1 MPLALPPFRSR
12 HTLAAALL
20 ALGLVSQA
28 QATNFFVTTT
38 PDGRTYLAVRTG
50 APPSGGSSPSPDTQI
65 YPSQMATLPLN
76 DTPQQGMPSLSGV
89 TLAPNPLVD
98 AIAQNLTDIA
108 NANRALLNAPAGTA
122 APSTVPV
129 SLSDEEAQA
138 LLQALQ
144 QQPNLS
150 PEQQAQINELI
161 TQLSGSAPAAPPP
174 AATNSAAALLAQRKA
189 EAERA
194 RAEAGAPATPTAT
207 AEQLA
212 KAREAALQKR
222 AAAQSAPPEPATP
235 PEPAAPTPPAP
246 ATPDPA
252 LMQLESTPS
261 LDQMQQL
268 QSLLNQDTDAP
279 AADLPDPSLVAV
291 PGTEPFTGPN
301 DDVIDPQQALLDLQL
316 QDPGFQA
323 TQPPVEEPFNPGDL
337 SPGEEPYNPGDL
349 SPGEDPFNPGDLSPG
364 EDPFNPGDLSP
375 GEDPFNPGDLSPGE
389 QPFDPG
395 ELSPGELPHNP
406 DMP

>member
-1 MPLALPPFRSR
+1 MPLAFPPFRSR

-76 DTPQQGMPSLSGV
+76 DTPQQGMPFLSGV

-98 AIAQNLTDIA
+98 AIVQNLTDIA

-122 APSTVPV
+122 ASSTVPV

-161 TQLSGSAPAAPPP
+161 TQLSGSTPAAPPP
-174 AATNSAAALLAQRKA
+174 AATNNAAALLAQRKA

-222 AAAQSAPPEPATP
+222 AAAQAAPPEPATSTA
-235 PEPAAPTPPAP
+235 PATPPAP

-279 AADLPDPSLVAV
+279 ATDLPDPSLAAV
-291 PGTEPFTGPN
+291 PGTQPFTGPN

-323 TQPPVEEPFNPGDL
+323 TQPPVEEPFNPGEL

-375 GEDPFNPGDLSPGE
+375 GEES
-389 QPFDPG
+389 FDPG
-395 ELSPGELPHNP
+395 ELSPWEQPYNP

>member
-76 DTPQQGMPSLSGV
+76 DTPQQGMPFLSGV

-98 AIAQNLTDIA
+98 AIVQNLTDIA

-122 APSTVPV
+122 ASSTVPV

-161 TQLSGSAPAAPPP
+161 TQLSGATPAAPPP

-194 RAEAGAPATPTAT
+194 RAEAGAPATPTVT

-222 AAAQSAPPEPATP
+222 AAAQAAPPEPA
-235 PEPAAPTPPAP
+235 TPPAP

-268 QSLLNQDTDAP
+268 QSLLNQDTGTP
-279 AADLPDPSLVAV
+279 AADLPDPSLAAV

-323 TQPPVEEPFNPGDL
+323 TQPPVEEPYNPGGL

-375 GEDPFNPGDLSPGE
+375 GEE
-389 QPFDPG
+389 PFDPG

>member
-12 HTLAAALL
+12 HTLAASLL

-89 TLAPNPLVD
+89 TLAPYPLVD

-161 TQLSGSAPAAPPP
+161 TQLSGSTPAAPPP
-174 AATNSAAALLAQRKA
+174 AATNNAAALLAQRKA

-222 AAAQSAPPEPATP
+222 AAAQAAPPEPATP
-235 PEPAAPTPPAP
+235 PEPAAPPAP

-364 EDPFNPGDLSP
+364 E
-375 GEDPFNPGDLSPGE
+375 E
-389 QPFDPG
+389 PFDPG
-395 ELSPGELPHNP
+395 ELSPGEQPYNP

>member
-76 DTPQQGMPSLSGV
+76 DTPQQGMPFLSGV

-98 AIAQNLTDIA
+98 AIVQNLTDIA

-161 TQLSGSAPAAPPP
+161 TQLSGSTPAAPPP

-222 AAAQSAPPEPATP
+222 AAAQAAPPEPA
-235 PEPAAPTPPAP
+235 TPPAP

-268 QSLLNQDTDAP
+268 QSLLNQDTGTP
-279 AADLPDPSLVAV
+279 AADLPDPSLAAV

-323 TQPPVEEPFNPGDL
+323 TQPPVEKPFNPGEL

-375 GEDPFNPGDLSPGE
+375 GEE
-389 QPFDPG
+389 PFDPG

>member
-222 AAAQSAPPEPATP
+222 AAAQAAP

-268 QSLLNQDTDAP
+268 QNLLNQDTGTP
-279 AADLPDPSLVAV
+279 AADLPDPSLAAV

-323 TQPPVEEPFNPGDL
+323 TQPPVEEPFNPGEL

-375 GEDPFNPGDLSPGE
+375 GEE
-389 QPFDPG
+389 PFDPG

>member
-28 QATNFFVTTT
+28 QATNFFFTTT
-38 PDGRTYLAVRTG
+38 PDGRTYLAVSTG
-50 APPSGGSSPSPDTQI
+50 ALPSGGSSPSPDTRI
-65 YPSQMATLPLN
+65 YPSQMVTLPLN
-76 DTPQQGMPSLSGV
+76 DTPQQGMPFLSGV
-89 TLAPNPLVD
+89 TLAPNPLID
-98 AIAQNLTDIA
+98 AIVQNLTDIA

-122 APSTVPV
+122 ASSTVPV

-161 TQLSGSAPAAPPP
+161 TQLSGSTLAAPPP

-222 AAAQSAPPEPATP
+222 AAAQAAPPEPA
-235 PEPAAPTPPAP
+235 APPAP

-279 AADLPDPSLVAV
+279 AADLPDLSLVAV

-323 TQPPVEEPFNPGDL
+323 TQPPVEEPFNPGEL

-349 SPGEDPFNPGDLSPG
+349 SPGEDPFTPGDLSPG
-364 EDPFNPGDLSP
+364 EAPFNPGDLSP
-375 GEDPFNPGDLSPGE
+375 GEE
-389 QPFDPG
+389 PFDPG

>member
-1 MPLALPPFRSR
+1 MPLAFPPFRSR

-38 PDGRTYLAVRTG
+38 PDGRTYLAVSTG

-76 DTPQQGMPSLSGV
+76 DTPQQGMPFLSGV
-89 TLAPNPLVD
+89 TLAPNPLID
-98 AIAQNLTDIA
+98 AIVQNLTDIA

-122 APSTVPV
+122 ASSTVPV
-129 SLSDEEAQA
+129 SLSGEEAQA

-161 TQLSGSAPAAPPP
+161 TQLSGATPAAPPP

-194 RAEAGAPATPTAT
+194 RAEAGAPATPTAP

-222 AAAQSAPPEPATP
+222 AAAQAAPPEPATS
-235 PEPAAPTPPAP
+235 TAP

-323 TQPPVEEPFNPGDL
+323 TQPPVEEPFNPGEL

-375 GEDPFNPGDLSPGE
+375 GEES
-389 QPFDPG
+389 FDPG
-395 ELSPGELPHNP
+395 ELSPGEQPYNP
-406 DMP
+406 NMP

>member
-1 MPLALPPFRSR
+1 MPLAFPPFRSR

-76 DTPQQGMPSLSGV
+76 DTPQQGMPFLSGV

-98 AIAQNLTDIA
+98 AIVQNLTDIA

-122 APSTVPV
+122 ASSTVPV

-161 TQLSGSAPAAPPP
+161 TQLSGSTPAAPPLP
-174 AATNSAAALLAQRKA
+174 PPTTRRPCWPSARRKPKGHEPKPEHQPPLPRPQSNSPRHVRQRCKNALPHK
-189 EAERA
+189 
-194 RAEAGAPATPTAT
+194 
-207 AEQLA
+207 
-212 KAREAALQKR
+212 
-222 AAAQSAPPEPATP
+222 PP
-235 PEPAAPTPPAP
+235 
-246 ATPDPA
+246 
-252 LMQLESTPS
+252 
-261 LDQMQQL
+261 L
-268 QSLLNQDTDAP
+268 QSLLLLQSL
-279 AADLPDPSLVAV
+279 LPL
-291 PGTEPFTGPN
+291 
-301 DDVIDPQQALLDLQL
+301 QHLLPLI
-316 QDPGFQA
+316 
-323 TQPPVEEPFNPGDL
+323 PP
-337 SPGEEPYNPGDL
+337 
-349 SPGEDPFNPGDLSPG
+349 
-364 EDPFNPGDLSP
+364 
-375 GEDPFNPGDLSPGE
+375 
-389 QPFDPG
+389 
-395 ELSPGELPHNP
+395 
-406 DMP
+406 

>member
-76 DTPQQGMPSLSGV
+76 DTPQQGMPFLSGV

-98 AIAQNLTDIA
+98 AIVQNLTDIA

-161 TQLSGSAPAAPPP
+161 TQLSGATPAAPPP

-194 RAEAGAPATPTAT
+194 RAEAGAPATPTVT

-222 AAAQSAPPEPATP
+222 AAAQAAPPEPA
-235 PEPAAPTPPAP
+235 TPPAP

-268 QSLLNQDTDAP
+268 QSLLNQDTGTP
-279 AADLPDPSLVAV
+279 AADLPDPSLAAV

-323 TQPPVEEPFNPGDL
+323 TQPPVEEPYNPGGL

-375 GEDPFNPGDLSPGE
+375 GEE
-389 QPFDPG
+389 PFDPG

>member
-76 DTPQQGMPSLSGV
+76 DTPQQGMPFLSGV

-98 AIAQNLTDIA
+98 AIVQNLTDIA

-122 APSTVPV
+122 ASSTVPV

-161 TQLSGSAPAAPPP
+161 TQLSGSTPAAPPP

-222 AAAQSAPPEPATP
+222 AAAQAAPPEPA
-235 PEPAAPTPPAP
+235 TPPAP

-268 QSLLNQDTDAP
+268 QSLLNRDTGTP
-279 AADLPDPSLVAV
+279 AADLPDPSLAAV

-323 TQPPVEEPFNPGDL
+323 TQPPVEEPYNPGDL

-375 GEDPFNPGDLSPGE
+375 GEE
-389 QPFDPG
+389 PFDPG
-395 ELSPGELPHNP
+395 ELSPGEQPYNP

>member
-28 QATNFFVTTT
+28 QATHFFVTTT

-76 DTPQQGMPSLSGV
+76 DTPQQGTPFLSGV

-98 AIAQNLTDIA
+98 AIVQNLTDIA

-122 APSTVPV
+122 ASSTVPV

-150 PEQQAQINELI
+150 PEQQAQIKELI
-161 TQLSGSAPAAPPP
+161 TQLSGTAPAAPPP
-174 AATNSAAALLAQRKA
+174 AATNTAAALLAQRKA

-207 AEQLA
+207 PEQLA
-212 KAREAALQKR
+212 KAYEVVLQQR
-222 AAAQSAPPEPATP
+222 AAAQAAPPEPA
-235 PEPAAPTPPAP
+235 TPPAP

-279 AADLPDPSLVAV
+279 AADLPDPSLAAV

-349 SPGEDPFNPGDLSPG
+349 SPGE
-364 EDPFNPGDLSP
+364 E
-375 GEDPFNPGDLSPGE
+375 
-389 QPFDPG
+389 PFDPG
-395 ELSPGELPHNP
+395 ELSPGEQPHNP